1 VGIESLRYRPAGEL
15 SQGERQLVSIARACV
30 ADPKVLLL
38 DEPAAGLNSTESA
51 LLGERIREIS
61 ESGTAVLLVDHDVR
75 FVLDVC
81 HPVYVL
87 DFGKVIAEGGPDEI
101 RSDQAV
107 ADAYLGTMHDTAAAT
122 S

>member
-1 VGIESLRYRPAGEL
+1 M
-15 SQGERQLVSIARACV
+15 
-30 ADPKVLLL
+30 LLL

-61 ESGTAVLLVDHDVR
+61 QAGTSVLLVDHDVR

-87 DFGKVIAEGGPDEI
+87 DVGRIIAEGSPEQI
-101 RSDQAV
+101 RAEPRGGRR
-107 ADAYLGTMHDTAAAT
+107 LPGHDPQHRGGEH